1 MFFALG
7 VNSAQARLDVDR
19 RLFRSNYRQP
29 ARRAGKPDTGR
40 PQRGC
45 AAEPAAMVCR
55 MDPITTGDWKIT
67 PRAPEIRNALSHAGW
82 AQLADC

>member
-7 VNSAQARLDVDR
+7 VNGAQARLDVDR
-19 RLFRSNYRQP
+19 RLFRSDYRQP
-29 ARRAGKPDTGR
+29 GRRAEKTDTDR
-40 PQRGC
+40 PSRGC

-67 PRAPEIRNALSHAGW
+67 PRAPAIRNALSHAGW
-82 AQLADC
+82 DQLADC